1 MHNCHIFDSI
11 IYTPSTEEKQLT
23 FYPAV
28 TRATTQHKMNKSL
41 YKIMRIFNGR
51 PMGVQSSPYCA
62 SFPARH
68 FFSSTALT
76 IAVSYP
82 WNSCPGII
90 P

>member
-1 MHNCHIFDSI
+1 MHKCDIFDSI
-11 IYTPSTEEKQLT
+11 IYTPHTKPKQLT

-28 TRATTQHKMNKSL
+28 TKATIQRKMNGSL

-82 WNSCPGII
+82 
-90 P
+90 